1 MLKLRFRFLCGCSAW
16 FSVAFLLNLCS
27 GEYVS
32 AQVVNR
38 DVYET
43 CGYSFSGWLRANGI
57 IHCFYNSDEPGWN
70 QSVIPGKNPIA
81 RSGSGQGGSKNNGGY
96 SRPLRSL
103 PYPPGYTGG
112 TRDVGIPSTA
122 GSGGRPQDLS
132 GNLYGPRGGC
142 YRLNSK
148 GNKDYSKC

>member
-1 MLKLRFRFLCGCSAW
+1 MLKLRFGSFCGCSSLFA
-16 FSVAFLLNLCS
+16 VAFLLNLAS

-32 AQVVNR
+32 AQVANR

-43 CGYSFSGWLRANGI
+43 CGYSFSGWIRANGI
-57 IHCFYNSDEPGWN
+57 IHCFYNSDEPGWS

-81 RSGSGQGGSKNNGGY
+81 RSGSGQGSGNNDSGY
-96 SRPLRSL
+96 YRPIRSL

-112 TRDVGIPSTA
+112 ARDVRIPSA
-122 GSGGRPQDLS
+122 AASGGSPQDLS

-142 YRLNSK
+142 YRINSK
-148 GNKDYSKC
+148 GNKDYGKC